1 MAKRPFEDDSEVD
14 LTVSE
19 FTEASPKAKV
29 HCVVTS
35 LSPMEESRGRSY
47 FQGKVSNGKSVMR
60 VYGYNSDVRKKLQ
73 GFDNKPLLPLATVK

>member
-29 HCVVTS
+29 HSGTV
-35 LSPMEESRGRSY
+35 EELDGPVNEPAVQS
-47 FQGKVSNGKSVMR
+47 KS
-60 VYGYNSDVRKKLQ
+60 
-73 GFDNKPLLPLATVK
+73 